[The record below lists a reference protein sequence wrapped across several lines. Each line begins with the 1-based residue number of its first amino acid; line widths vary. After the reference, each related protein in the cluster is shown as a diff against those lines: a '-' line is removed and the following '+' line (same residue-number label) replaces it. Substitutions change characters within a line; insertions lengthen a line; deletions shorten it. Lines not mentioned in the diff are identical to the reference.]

1 MDNLNRKSKKI
12 GLCIAYRENHNN
24 FGTSLVGFALTKVVQ
39 SLGYSYEIIH
49 YRKERS
55 IIKSLLDAPFILISG
70 GLNTLK
76 NRIKVKINLKRY
88 FFYAQGIKERTSAV
102 NTYKKLNLIPLMRTY
117 KGFNALKKGSLNYD
131 LIIVGS
137 DQVWLPLGLYKK
149 FFNLLFVNDRIPKMA
164 YSSSFGVSKIPIWQ
178 KKKTR
183 YYLNRFDAIGV
194 REIKGKEIV
203 EKNSNNSATVV
214 LDPTLLVPNK
224 EWEKEL
230 RQCSL
235 VTSNDY
241 IFCYLLGNSRV
252 SRDAVN
258 QLKEKTG
265 LPIVFCPHM
274 DEYVK
279 DDDNFGDYSPYAFT
293 PNDFV
298 NHIKHARYVC
308 TDSFHATIF
317 SIHFEKKFLTFYR
330 FNSKSSN
337 SRNSRIDSL
346 FSLLNLENR
355 LFQGDVS
362 AITQDINYKEV
373 LIKLSKLR
381 ENSLSFLESNIRKC
395 TGEVA

>member
-55 IIKSLLDAPFILISG
+55 IIKSLMDAPFILISG

-88 FFYAQGIKERTSAV
+88 FFYAQGIKERTLAV

-214 LDPTLLVPNK
+214 LDPTLLVPNR

-235 VTSNDY
+235 VTPNDY